1 MKITANMA
9 TMPQRMDT
17 AFLAIES
24 IYHQVDIIRL
34 YLNNFEEIPI
44 EYRDRKIEIYQG
56 EDLKSSG
63 KLFNAL
69 NSNEYYFCIDDDIVY
84 PKNYVHDAIKKLNE
98 YDDDIIVSHHGRIFK
113 DEIKSYF
120 KCYKT
125 RYQFNQIVEKDTF
138 VDVIG
143 NGVSAWNTNNIK
155 IDYKKFKYLYMD
167 DICVSIQAHEQ
178 GKKRLVMAHPIR
190 YLRPLKP
197 KGFTLHRKYR
207 EDDATQTEMVRS
219 VNW

>member
-113 DEIKSYF
+113 DEIKS
-120 KCYKT
+120 
-125 RYQFNQIVEKDTF
+125 
-138 VDVIG
+138 
-143 NGVSAWNTNNIK
+143 
-155 IDYKKFKYLYMD
+155 
-167 DICVSIQAHEQ
+167 
-178 GKKRLVMAHPIR
+178 
-190 YLRPLKP
+190 
-197 KGFTLHRKYR
+197 
-207 EDDATQTEMVRS
+207 
-219 VNW
+219 